1 MSDDIDIHAL
11 GIDLEG
17 IDDPVSFI
25 KGLLWFVRAMR
36 EVNDNVRRDTFR
48 FDGDE
53 MAEGVRMM
61 IEKQDEVFKMIELLA
76 MAVLNREG

>member
-1 MSDDIDIHAL
+1 MSDDIDINAL

-17 IDDPVSFI
+17 VADPKSFI
-25 KGLLWFVRAMR
+25 EGLLWFVRAMR
-36 EVNDNVRRDTFR
+36 EVNDNVKRDTYK

-53 MAEGVRMM
+53 MADGVRMM
-61 IEKQDEVFKMIELLA
+61 LEKQDEVFSLIEVLA